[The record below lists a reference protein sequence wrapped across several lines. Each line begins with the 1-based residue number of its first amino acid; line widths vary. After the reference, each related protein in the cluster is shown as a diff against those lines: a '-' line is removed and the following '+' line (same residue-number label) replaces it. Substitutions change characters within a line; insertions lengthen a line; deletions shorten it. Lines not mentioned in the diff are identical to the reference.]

1 MANKKKNNKNVIIGG
16 CIAAVVIAAIILAV
30 VFAAGNGTIND
41 SYFVS
46 DGSKYV
52 INNEYG
58 DAESDSS
65 APIKNHIVYYYSG
78 DKITGAKAF
87 YEYVDETAAK
97 NAYETI
103 KANAGDSY
111 KSVSLSGIYVIL
123 EANESEYEGLSASDV
138 KQQVELLEQTQ
149 SEASIEETSTEETI
163 EEDGAEE
170 TNTEEAIVEENQ

>member
-46 DGSKYV
+46 DGTKYD

-58 DAESDSS
+58 DTESDGSV
-65 APIKNHIVYYYSG
+65 PIKDHIVYYYSG

-103 KANAGDSY
+103 KANAGNSY

-123 EANESEYEGLSASDV
+123 EANESEYEGLTASDV
-138 KQQVELLEQTQ
+138 KQQVELSEQAQ
-149 SEASIEETSTEETI
+149 NEASTEETNI
-163 EEDGAEE
+163 EETIVEE
-170 TNTEEAIVEENQ
+170 DTEEAIVEENQ

>member
-58 DAESDSS
+58 DTESDGSV
-65 APIKNHIVYYYSG
+65 PIKDHIVYYYSG

-103 KANAGDSY
+103 KANAGNSY

-123 EANESEYEGLSASDV
+123 EANESEYEGLTASDV
-138 KQQVELLEQTQ
+138 KQQVELSEQAQ
-149 SEASIEETSTEETI
+149 SEASTEETNIEETI
-163 EEDGAEE
+163 VEED
-170 TNTEEAIVEENQ
+170 TEEAIVEENQ